1 MLRRRQIN
9 SGAALPRLRPRVG
22 PADVLRGM
30 LDAVEWPF
38 ERLAWTLERRIVWPL
53 GERLGLAGEPKRAAG
68 IAALALAIAGIV
80 AFGIVSASGGR
91 RAPVEPLGIR
101 TAAPLAAPAAKH
113 AAPAAPVLHGVAPSF
128 APQASVSKAAQA
140 GGAKAAAKAASA
152 ASAATA
158 NALPPATPGPAA
170 IRVAHHFADAFV
182 LFETGSV
189 TPAVRAAFA
198 ETATP
203 KLARELLHRPPRLP
217 ANAKIPQAKVVN
229 VVPGPRVGKVY
240 TVSVSLLRLGLTSE
254 LRLSVQ
260 YQGGGA
266 PSGGGTAG
274 GGTGAPGETGGWR
287 VVGILG

>member
-9 SGAALPRLRPRVG
+9 SGVAMPRLRPMVG
-22 PADVLRGM
+22 PTDLLRGM

-38 ERLAWTLERRIVWPL
+38 ERLAWTLERRLLWPL
-53 GERLGLAGEPKRAAG
+53 GERLGLAGEAKRAAG
-68 IAALALAIAGIV
+68 IAALALAIAGIA
-80 AFGIVSASGGR
+80 AFGIVSASSSR
-91 RAPVEPLGIR
+91 RAPVEPLGMR
-101 TAAPLAAPAAKH
+101 SAAALAAPAPKH
-113 AAPAAPVLHGVAPSF
+113 AGGPASPVLHGVAPSF
-128 APQASVSKAAQA
+128 APQASLSKAAQA
-140 GGAKAAAKAASA
+140 GGAKAAAAKAAGA

-158 NALPPATPGPAA
+158 NALPPATPSPAA
-170 IRVAHHFADAFV
+170 LRVAHRFSEAFV

-189 TPAVRAAFA
+189 TPAVRTAFA

-203 KLARELLHRPPRLP
+203 KLGRELLHRPPRLP

-260 YQGGGA
+260 PEAGGA
-266 PSGGGTAG
+266 
-274 GGTGAPGETGGWR
+274 WK

>member
-9 SGAALPRLRPRVG
+9 SGVAMPRLRPMLG

-38 ERLAWTLERRIVWPL
+38 ERLVWTLERRLVWPL
-53 GERLGLAGEPKRAAG
+53 GERLGLVGEPKRAAG

-80 AFGIVSASGGR
+80 AFGVVSASGSR
-91 RAPVEPLGIR
+91 HAAVEPLG
-101 TAAPLAAPAAKH
+101 TSAAAPLAAPATKH
-113 AAPAAPVLHGVAPSF
+113 ASGPAAPVLHGVAPSF
-128 APQASVSKAAQA
+128 APHAGVSKAAQA
-140 GGAKAAAKAASA
+140 GSAKAAAKAASA

-158 NALPPATPGPAA
+158 NALPPATPSPAA
-170 IRVAHHFADAFV
+170 LRVAHRFADAFV
-182 LFETGSV
+182 LFETGNV
-189 TPAVRAAFA
+189 TPTVRAVFA

-203 KLARELLHRPPRLP
+203 KLGRELLRRPPRLP
-217 ANAKIPQAKVVN
+217 ANAKIPQAKVMN

-260 YQGGGA
+260 PEAGGGA
-266 PSGGGTAG
+266 
-274 GGTGAPGETGGWR
+274 R